1 MAENMEKWPG
11 FSFLFLVLIDFF
23 LAAMAKNL
31 KESLHDVGES
41 WRDPPANVSW
51 LIHYDNLLESDSVG
65 LWNRFGVWHSSSGT
79 HLHLICILMEPAQ
92 LLAWDTVEFPF
103 PPPLSLLHPSP
114 LESSGSKSPIKLNCD
129 ETGSILPHFIAYFI
143 GGLID
148 FCRYGCS
155 LPPAPSP
162 PPPPAPPPPLA
173 PLAPPR
179 G

>member
-11 FSFLFLVLIDFF
+11 FSFLFLVLMDFF

-92 LLAWDTVEFPF
+92 LLAWDTVEFP
-103 PPPLSLLHPSP
+103 S
-114 LESSGSKSPIKLNCD
+114 
-129 ETGSILPHFIAYFI
+129 
-143 GGLID
+143 
-148 FCRYGCS
+148 
-155 LPPAPSP
+155 PSP
-162 PPPPAPPPPLA
+162 PPHFFIPPLWNQVDPNRQSSWIA
-173 PLAPPR
+173 MKLDRSCPISLHISSAD
-179 G
+179 